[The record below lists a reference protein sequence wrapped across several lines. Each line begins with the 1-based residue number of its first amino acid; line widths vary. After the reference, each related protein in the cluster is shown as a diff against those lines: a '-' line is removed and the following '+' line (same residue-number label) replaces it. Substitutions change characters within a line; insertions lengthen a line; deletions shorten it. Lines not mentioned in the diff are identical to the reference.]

1 MQALSGPRSLLAARA
16 FFRLKLKWKYILCFP
31 ANTWKTGRMIG
42 ISRFLCVFMRLIC
55 KFQELDTNKILRYNP
70 DKFTEGTGVE
80 VYFSVSAT
88 DVKAIPCICNGSLER
103 VLRQIKKEN
112 RERGAKDI
120 GFFYAKNCI
129 QKWEYCMQ
137 NDAIVNIYAW
147 TRHTNGKQ

>member
-1 MQALSGPRSLLAARA
+1 MEIYSLFSCEYVENRKNDWNFAL
-16 FFRLKLKWKYILCFP
+16 
-31 ANTWKTGRMIG
+31 
-42 ISRFLCVFMRLIC
+42 FMRLIC

-112 RERGAKDI
+112 RKKGVKDI
-120 GFFYAKNCI
+120 VFFCAKELYTKMGILYAK
-129 QKWEYCMQ
+129 
-137 NDAIVNIYAW
+137 
-147 TRHTNGKQ
+147 